1 MRVLR
6 NLDGP
11 TPDDVVAE
19 HVALPAQR
27 VGDRAFVRLNMISS
41 ADGGSAVAGMS
52 GGLGNQDDHEVFK
65 ALRASADA
73 VLVGLGTVFAEHYH
87 VPESPDL
94 RIYVIADHVDISGD
108 EELFEGGRTT
118 LVLPVDAEPTPAGI
132 PDLRAGSKGV
142 IDLNAVVTNL
152 AGQVAVLEGG
162 PSLAG
167 EMVALGLVD
176 EFFVTLSP
184 RVIAGNSPRVVH
196 GPDADAEPW
205 NLEHGFVDNEGF
217 MFLRYGRAR

>member
-1 MRVLR
+1 MAAARSPACRV
-6 NLDGP
+6 
-11 TPDDVVAE
+11 
-19 HVALPAQR
+19 
-27 VGDRAFVRLNMISS
+27 
-41 ADGGSAVAGMS
+41 
-52 GGLGNQDDHEVFK
+52 GLGNQDDHEVFK

-118 LVLPVDAEPTPAGI
+118 LVLPLDAGADAARHPGSARRIEGRDRSERSRHEPRGS
-132 PDLRAGSKGV
+132 DRASSK
-142 IDLNAVVTNL
+142 VVR
-152 AGQVAVLEGG
+152 AWRAQ
-162 PSLAG
+162 
-167 EMVALGLVD
+167 MVALGLVD
-176 EFFVTLSP
+176 DSSSRSRQ

>member
-1 MRVLR
+1 M
-6 NLDGP
+6 
-11 TPDDVVAE
+11 
-19 HVALPAQR
+19 
-27 VGDRAFVRLNMISS
+27 
-41 ADGGSAVAGMS
+41 
-52 GGLGNQDDHEVFK
+52 
-65 ALRASADA
+65 
-73 VLVGLGTVFAEHYH
+73 LVGLGTVFAEHYR

-142 IDLNAVVTNL
+142 IDLNAVVTKL

-184 RVIAGNSPRVVH
+184 HVIAGNSPARRPRSRCRCGTV
-196 GPDADAEPW
+196 EP
-205 NLEHGFVDNEGF
+205 GTR
-217 MFLRYGRAR
+217 LRRQRGLHVPPLRASPGSASPRTCTARPPGLRFPP